1 VKLKW
6 SKLVISNKGVNNEN
20 GINKEE
26 LKNIIN
32 FGAQELFKAENG
44 TFKIQDLDSLLE
56 KGKNKIKKI
65 EKNIASVME

>member
-32 FGAQELFKAENG
+32 FGA
-44 TFKIQDLDSLLE
+44 
-56 KGKNKIKKI
+56 
-65 EKNIASVME
+65 